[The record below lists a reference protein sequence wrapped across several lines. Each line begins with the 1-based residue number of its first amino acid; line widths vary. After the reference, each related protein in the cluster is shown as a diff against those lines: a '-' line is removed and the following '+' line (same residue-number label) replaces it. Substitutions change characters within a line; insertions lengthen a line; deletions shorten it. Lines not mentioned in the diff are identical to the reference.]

1 MRSDIRIQIK
11 EKSPKFSLFVEVLR
25 DKVACPMTEHFI

>member
-11 EKSPKFSLFVEVLR
+11 EKSPKFALFVEVLR
-25 DKVACPMTEHFI
+25 DRVAFPMAEHHL